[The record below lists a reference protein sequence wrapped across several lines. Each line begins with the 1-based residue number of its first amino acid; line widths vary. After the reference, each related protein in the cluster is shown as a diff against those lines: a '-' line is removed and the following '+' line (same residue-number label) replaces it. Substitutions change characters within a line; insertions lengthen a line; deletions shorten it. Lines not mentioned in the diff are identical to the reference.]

1 MSALPGSALDRP
13 EQSSTADPAHGPD
26 QSAPRGPGKLIVA
39 LVHAYQLGRSGRPTG
54 CRYVPTCSEYAVEAI
69 TVHGSV
75 RGSAMAARRL
85 LRCAPWGGH
94 GFDPV
99 PVGGSSCTH
108 P

>member
-1 MSALPGSALDRP
+1 MSAPGSTLADPDRLSETGPDDGADRP
-13 EQSSTADPAHGPD
+13 
-26 QSAPRGPGKLIVA
+26 APRGAGKLVIT

-54 CRYVPTCSEYAVEAI
+54 CRYIPTCSEYAVEAI
-69 TVHGSV
+69 TVHGTV

-94 GFDPV
+94 GSDPV
-99 PVGGSSCTH
+99 PEGRSSCTH